1 VLEGTLYAKSTSIR
15 YGICAECYRIK
26 SKQRRANI
34 HTSCVM
40 GLKKRRLS
48 RSGAA
53 SQRIIATKDQQLG
66 VSRSER

>member
-1 VLEGTLYAKSTSIR
+1 MNSNYLH
-15 YGICAECYRIK
+15 
-26 SKQRRANI
+26 ANN

-53 SQRIIATKDQQLG
+53 NNAIIATRDQQL
-66 VSRSER
+66 VLSRTER